1 VCFLGLSF
9 LARSS
14 IVKDTSRARGLSF
27 HTKAKVVGSNG
38 SQICSNLQKNLDCL
52 RHQPTNEQ
60 EEIILVVAS
69 SPVEAATAAA
79 QQHFHF
85 N

>member
-9 LARSS
+9 LARSI
-14 IVKDTSRARGLSF
+14 IVKDTSRARVFPSYQSESRWRQRF
-27 HTKAKVVGSNG
+27 
-38 SQICSNLQKNLDCL
+38 SNLQKNLDW
-52 RHQPTNEQ
+52 PPPPANEQ

-69 SPVEAATAAA
+69 SPIEAATAAA